1 MRVLV
6 RLSRMLER
14 TDTGLS
20 LAQFRILELV
30 SRGTERSTHIAG
42 KLATSKPA
50 VTVVVDGL
58 VGAGLLI
65 RSSHAGDRRVIRL
78 ALTDAGRD
86 ALARAEAAYHDRLV
100 PLLDEISD
108 PDALVSLLAEIDDA
122 MDARWAA
129 RNSPRKART
138 TMSAPPSDVPAAA
151 TPAAHTPAAATPAAD
166 TPAVRAGAAPTNAP
180 TAHTTT
186 GRAADAPAAALQ
198 TTPAAS
204 ATSSRTRRR

>member
-1 MRVLV
+1 MGDGFGSGWLNCITVSEAEPSALSLERAVRVLV

-30 SRGTERSTHIAG
+30 SRGTERSTQIAG

-78 ALTDAGRD
+78 ALTPAGRD
-86 ALARAEAAYHDRLV
+86 ALARAEAAYHDRLA

-108 PDALVSLLAEIDDA
+108 PDALVSLLAEVDDA
-122 MDARWAA
+122 MDARWSA
-129 RNSPRKART
+129 RDSTRKPRN
-138 TMSAPPSDVPAAA
+138 PSDA
-151 TPAAHTPAAATPAAD
+151 
-166 TPAVRAGAAPTNAP
+166 
-180 TAHTTT
+180 TT
-186 GRAADAPAAALQ
+186 GRVADAPPADAQAAVLQ
-198 TTPAAS
+198 TTAAAS
-204 ATSSRTRRR
+204 TTSSRVRRR